1 MIQDTSAMDQPLSSS
16 GLRGRRWLFP
26 GAAAGV
32 LLLIVGFAT
41 PSVSRWLRTE
51 RSIDMSKVRVAT
63 VVRGDLEREVSVQGR
78 IVAAFHPTTSSPA
91 AGIVALKVRAGDVVD
106 KDQVLAVVSSPQL
119 ASRLQQERSSL
130 LALESELGRQRIQT
144 RQQILSDRQ
153 GVDLARVELEAARRA
168 MRRAEEIRA
177 AGLLNAVEYEK
188 AQDDL
193 ARSELALAHARESA
207 ELERESLELEIRNR
221 ELDVERQRLVVA
233 DLERQVADLAVRA
246 PVAGLVS
253 RLDVQDHDSVTTGQP
268 LVAVVDLS
276 AFEVEILVPEG
287 YADEIGP
294 GVAAVVSYSSQEYDG
309 LVRSIS
315 PEVEGSQVRGIVS
328 FGETSPDGL
337 RQSQRVSTRLVLES
351 KADVLKVRRGPFLES
366 GGGHE
371 AYVVDTGMAV
381 RREIRSGATSVDEVE
396 ILSGLEEG
404 DQIII
409 SDTARFDGVSGV
421 YLRD

>member
-1 MIQDTSAMDQPLSSS
+1 
-16 GLRGRRWLFP
+16 
-26 GAAAGV
+26 
-32 LLLIVGFAT
+32 
-41 PSVSRWLRTE
+41 
-51 RSIDMSKVRVAT
+51 MSKVRVAT

-268 LVAVVDLS
+268 LVAVVDR
-276 AFEVEILVPEG
+276 APVEGEILVPEG